1 MTGMRI
7 ARKTI
12 MEPERNEE
20 QEERRDAA
28 PVEIPD
34 PDTSDYNLPFT
45 D

>member
-7 ARKTI
+7 ARKKT

-20 QEERRDAA
+20 QERRDAA
-28 PVEIPD
+28 PVEEIPD